1 MSFHA
6 RSNRIAAAGERDLR
20 SSVDTAGGPRSTA
33 QAAPRVYNYGD
44 DEPTRADLVKQ
55 LETKALGGVTIS
67 SVCLVVVKSSIQIRS
82 MCSHSVGNSA
92 ESLSCD

>member
-6 RSNRIAAAGERDLR
+6 RSNRIAAAGDRDLR
-20 SSVDTAGGPRSTA
+20 ASVDTAGGPHSTA

-55 LETKALGGVTIS
+55 LETKAVGGVLAEKKKALAPIKDDLECLSRS
-67 SVCLVVVKSSIQIRS
+67 SEKFYT
-82 MCSHSVGNSA
+82 
-92 ESLSCD
+92 D